1 MTIVVKFLV
10 SPDLNALPKYEG
22 VKFLKDSFEKVND
35 SILSEEALQININD
49 EPFTVIMRTPFQE
62 NDMVRGLMFCE
73 DIYTL
78 WTGVI
83 YTNGL
88 ASYPCGNISYRQL
101 F

>member
-22 VKFLKDSFEKVND
+22 EKFLKNSLEKVND

-62 NDMVRGLMFCE
+62 NDILAAASIIEDSRGF
-73 DIYTL
+73 
-78 WTGVI
+78 
-83 YTNGL
+83 
-88 ASYPCGNISYRQL
+88 
-101 F
+101 